1 MSGYQ
6 LGHSLGIRC
15 FSAMIQRRLTW
26 LMRAMFSCERMVA
39 MSGESVAGV
48 STLLMMPVL
57 TITDTQNECDRY
69 VCQGVMT
76 PYGRA
81 RC

>member
-1 MSGYQ
+1 
-6 LGHSLGIRC
+6 
-15 FSAMIQRRLTW
+15 
-26 LMRAMFSCERMVA
+26 MRAMFSCERMVA

-76 PYGRA
+76 PYCRA